1 MSKELY
7 RLIWIPDNAMY
18 LYFNFL
24 FRDITQNVPEYG
36 LEKTGILA
44 YFCVCVMSQNK
55 KWKYKYIACIWHIYE
70 VQIFLICD
78 VCF

>member
-36 LEKTGILA
+36 LEKSGILA
-44 YFCVCVMSQNK
+44 YFV
-55 KWKYKYIACIWHIYE
+55 
-70 VQIFLICD
+70 
-78 VCF
+78 